1 MLDKKVEGSV
11 LHVTI
16 NRPEV
21 RNAFNDELI
30 AALSD
35 TFANPGG
42 ARAIVIRGEGPAFC
56 AGGDLQW
63 MTKAATY
70 TREQNIAD
78 ALLLAQMLDNAARCP
93 AVVMAKVHGAA
104 FGGGCGLVA
113 ACDVA
118 VALPGTK
125 FAFSEVKLGLIP
137 ATISNIV
144 IQKIGQGHARSLFAT
159 GEVFESE
166 KALRIGLV
174 HDLATDPYDA
184 EQILQA
190 KLKAVL
196 AAGPQAVHK
205 AKHLAL
211 DAPFALEETAARLAD
226 ARASDEGKEGVAA
239 FLAKRSASFVEHLP
253 NEEL

>member
-1 MLDKKVEGSV
+1 MLDKKRDGSV

-30 AALSD
+30 SALSE
-35 TFANPGG
+35 TFANPEG
-42 ARAIVIRGEGPAFC
+42 ARVIIIRGEGPAFC

-63 MTKAATY
+63 MTKASGY

-78 ALLLAQMLDNAARCP
+78 ALNLARMLDNAARCP

-166 KALRIGLV
+166 KAQRIGLV
-174 HDLATDPYDA
+174 HDLATDPHDA
-184 EQILQA
+184 EQILAA
-190 KLKAVL
+190 KIKAVL
-196 AAGPQAVHK
+196 AAGPRAVHK
-205 AKHLAL
+205 AKILAM
-211 DAPFALEETAARLAD
+211 DVPYTLEETAALLAD
-226 ARASDEGKEGVAA
+226 ARAGDEGKEGVAA
-239 FLAKRSASFVEHLP
+239 FLAKRPASFVEPYPVH
-253 NEEL
+253 E